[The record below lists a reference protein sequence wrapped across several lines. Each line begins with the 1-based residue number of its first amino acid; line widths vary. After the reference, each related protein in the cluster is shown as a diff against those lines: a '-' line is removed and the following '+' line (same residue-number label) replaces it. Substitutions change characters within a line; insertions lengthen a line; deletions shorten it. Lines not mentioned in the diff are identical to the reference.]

1 MRRMWWALPIVV
13 VVALGIGAT
22 WFGWLFTP
30 RQGPNPLLVPAGDQE
45 IAWLHNPTS
54 FESWENFVWGV
65 KRAEMVSDGGP
76 GGLEV
81 DDTNAYPDRTT
92 AVPEIVIQRKGFSG
106 NLRIRWYKVTDDA
119 SQEAWVNALA
129 SRDRPPIAVIGGWS
143 SDRAKELADAMR
155 DANWS
160 SQPPLL
166 FISQATADE
175 VYRPADNY
183 PVGYVAPQLI
193 KLYDRSF
200 RFCFTNKQM
209 AEAVTDFVFSDPTLL
224 PGPMPKADAP
234 PLAGFAI
241 AWDDDDYSID
251 LSRQFRAEIA
261 RKSDRPGGP
270 WLGMVLDTVP
280 FSTGRLNRANAR
292 EAAVAEQI
300 LRQLPP
306 PGHRTVLVLPTV
318 SAPARRTLRA
328 LIQGNPNIGRQL
340 VAMTGDG
347 IGVNTFFR
355 DRDFAWPVRSLSI
368 PVVLFTH
375 ADPFAWDEPGGPSP
389 PKDYALTPPAP
400 GGVRSSTED
409 IQHFTRM
416 ARVIAAAHFRTELT
430 RSPRRR
436 THWVRL

>member
-1 MRRMWWALPIVV
+1 M
-13 VVALGIGAT
+13 
-22 WFGWLFTP
+22 
-30 RQGPNPLLVPAGDQE
+30 
-45 IAWLHNPTS
+45 
-54 FESWENFVWGV
+54 
-65 KRAEMVSDGGP
+65 
-76 GGLEV
+76 

-92 AVPEIVIQRKGFSG
+92 AVPEVVVQRKGFSG
-106 NLRIRWYKVTDDA
+106 SLRIRWYKVTDDA

-129 SRDRPPIAVIGGWS
+129 SRDRLPIAIIGGWS

-160 SQPPLL
+160 GERPLL

-175 VYRPADNY
+175 VYRPTDNY
-183 PVGYVAPQLI
+183 PLGYVAPQLI
-193 KLYDRSF
+193 KLYDRSY

-209 AEAVTDFVFSDPTLL
+209 AEAVTDFVFSDSTLR
-224 PGPMPKADAP
+224 PGPVPNADAP
-234 PLAGFAI
+234 PLPGFAI

-251 LSRQFRAEIA
+251 LSRQFRAEIG
-261 RKSDRPGGP
+261 KKTDRPGGP

-280 FSTGRLNRANAR
+280 FSTGRLNRANVR

-300 LRQLPP
+300 LKQMPP
-306 PGHRTVLVLPTV
+306 PGNRTVLVLPTV

-355 DRDFAWPVRSLSI
+355 DRDFAWPVRSLAI
-368 PVVLFTH
+368 PLVLFTH
-375 ADPFAWDEPGGPSP
+375 ADPFAWDEPGGPP
-389 PKDYALTPPAP
+389 PQEYALTPPAP

-416 ARVIAAAHFRTELT
+416 ARVIAAGAFPDGTNEVARTADTLGSTLRTLKPVFFDAGNRQSGTGEHVVILRPRFINETQPSGPHTDAVLEVYVRQGANRKWTLLHSHPLT
-430 RSPRRR
+430 RPNGGQSE
-436 THWVRL
+436 